1 MPILPIIFTL
11 AFLLV
16 SIPLVVAPF
25 RRRGESVSLPES
37 PVAEERE
44 AATDYDS
51 ALLALRDLE
60 FDDQLGLVAEDDYGP
75 LRETLMAQ
83 AADALQKTEQ
93 QKEEDVAAR
102 IEAAVSAYRSQRK
115 QPAPAVTKFCPQ
127 CGQAVD
133 PGDRFCTAC
142 GAPLKG

>member
-16 SIPLVVAPF
+16 SMPLVTAPF
-25 RRRGESVSLPES
+25 RRRGESGSLPEL
-37 PVAEERE
+37 PAAEES
-44 AATDYDS
+44 AAGTNYES

-60 FDDQLGLVAEDDYGP
+60 FDHQLGVVTEDDYGR
-75 LRETLMAQ
+75 LHEALMAQ
-83 AADALQKTEQ
+83 AADALQSREQ
-93 QKEEDVAAR
+93 QKEEDVSVR
-102 IEAAVSAYRSQRK
+102 IEAAVSAYRAQRK
-115 QPAPAVTKFCPQ
+115 KPAPAATKFCPQ

-133 PGDRFCTAC
+133 AGDHFCTAC